1 MQDIQSGIVI
11 KSTGSWYTV
20 WLDSGQRQ
28 ECRIKGQLRIK
39 GLNLKN
45 TNPFAVGDRVDVE
58 IEPTEGIGIIS
69 KLHDRRNYIIRRSTK
84 LSKQTHIIASN
95 IDRAYVMATLV
106 EPRTSTGFI
115 DRFLITAEAYS
126 IPASII
132 FNKRDL
138 LDEDYQDYVRQ
149 LMHLYE
155 SLGYTCH
162 FISSTNTADV
172 AAIAAQMQGKIN
184 LVSGHSGVGKSTLIN
199 ALEPQLDIRT
209 GELSQAHS
217 KGMHTTTF
225 AEMHPLKNGGWVID
239 TPGIKE
245 FGIIDLEKNELS
257 HFFPE
262 MRARFGQC
270 KFHNCVHD
278 NEPGCSVRKAVEE
291 GQIAETRYSCYLA
304 VMNGEELDKEYD

>member
-20 WLDSGQRQ
+20 WLDSGMRQ

-58 IEPTEGIGIIS
+58 LEPTEGIGIIS
-69 KLHDRRNYIIRRSTK
+69 KLHDRRNYIIRRSTN

-126 IPASII
+126 IPATII

-138 LDEDYQDYVRQ
+138 LDEEYQDYVKQ
-149 LMHLYE
+149 LMALYE
-155 SLGYTCH
+155 SLGYSCH
-162 FISSTNTADV
+162 FISSTNVSDV
-172 AAIAAQMQGKIN
+172 AKIATEMQGKIN

-209 GELSQAHS
+209 GELSQAHN

-262 MRARFGQC
+262 MRERFGQC

-278 NEPGCSVRKAVEE
+278 NEPGCAVRKAVENGE
-291 GQIAETRYSCYLA
+291 IAETRYTCYLA
-304 VMNGEELDKEYD
+304 VMNGEELDKAYD